1 MITATFLLVLAAL
14 APRVAAAPA
23 PEPTSTAASASA
35 LATSHAIERG
45 HAAGTDGTATFGI
58 LTDSTRGDRARRRA
72 HTVVVDAGH
81 GGPDRGMNGPVV
93 NGRRFYEKEIT
104 LAVSR
109 RLAAELKKRGVNV
122 VMTRTTD
129 TLIALSDRGRIA
141 NRAKGDIF
149 MSIHVNAANPNW
161 RNASAARGFETFFL
175 ADAKTE
181 DARRVAEME
190 NASERFETAVES
202 TKGDPLSF
210 IYTDMRQN
218 EFLRE
223 SSDLAAIVQRHLARI
238 HPGPNRG
245 VKQAG
250 FRVLVTSFMP
260 SVLVELGFGS
270 NAAEARYL
278 ADPAAQQRM
287 AEVLADAA
295 EAYLGQLDRKIGGT
309 P

>member
-1 MITATFLLVLAAL
+1 MITSTILLMVAAFAPHLSTPAPAQLPPAPVAVAL
-14 APRVAAAPA
+14 AGTAPAAP
-23 PEPTSTAASASA
+23 
-35 LATSHAIERG
+35 LVV
-45 HAAGTDGTATFGI
+45 AGD
-58 LTDSTRGDRARRRA
+58 TDSVPRRV

-81 GGPDRGMNGPVV
+81 GGPDRGMNGPTV
-93 NGRRFYEKEIT
+93 NGRRFHEKEIT

-109 RLAAELKKRGVNV
+109 RLAAELRKRGVNV

-141 NRAKGDIF
+141 NRSKGDIF
-149 MSIHVNAANPNW
+149 MSIHVNAANPRW
-161 RNASAARGFETFFL
+161 KNASAARGFETYFL

-190 NASERFETAVES
+190 NASERFETSVES
-202 TKGDPLSF
+202 TSGDPLSF

-223 SSDLAAIVQRHLARI
+223 SSDLAAIVQRQLARI
-238 HPGPNRG
+238 HPGPDRG

-250 FRVLVTSFMP
+250 FRVLVTAFMP

-270 NAAEARYL
+270 NPAEARYL
-278 ADPAAQQRM
+278 ADPREQQRM

-295 EAYLGQLDRKIGGT
+295 EAYLGRLDRKIGGT

>member
-1 MITATFLLVLAAL
+1 MITTTLLLVMAAI
-14 APRVAAAPA
+14 APRVSLAPVPEPVAAARPA
-23 PEPTSTAASASA
+23 AAAAAVPLVTAD
-35 LATSHAIERG
+35 
-45 HAAGTDGTATFGI
+45 AG
-58 LTDSTRGDRARRRA
+58 DSTRRRV

-81 GGPDRGMNGPVV
+81 GGPDRGMNGPTVD
-93 NGRRFYEKEIT
+93 GRRFHEKEIT
-104 LAVSR
+104 LSVSR
-109 RLAAELKKRGVNV
+109 RLAAELRKRGVNV

-141 NRAKGDIF
+141 NRSKGDIF

-161 RNASAARGFETFFL
+161 KNASAARGFETYFL

-190 NASERFETAVES
+190 NASERYETSVES
-202 TKGDPLSF
+202 TSGDPLSF

-270 NAAEARYL
+270 NPAEARYL
-278 ADPAAQQRM
+278 ASPAEQQRI
-287 AEVLADAA
+287 AEMLADAA
-295 EAYLGQLDRKIGGT
+295 EAYLGRLDRKIGGT